1 MASLLQYI
9 KKHGTWSFLVMA
21 AIASTMTGAI
31 SFLAPLYPVMLAV
44 AAAVCVTKMKKTS
57 MPLVIMAAACVLS
70 LAFNHPPAIFK
81 PWYRLAYFLLL
92 LLALTPLT
100 SSRLLNAF
108 RLNLFLWLMRFCV
121 FIGAGSFIGYFLGI
135 NYMRYN
141 TSEMINVAG
150 LFGGLVW
157 QSITLGLLAG
167 LGLVYL
173 TVLHLENR
181 DSGRKE
187 TKLRLGLMVACLGSI
202 LLSASRSALVATLMG
217 VGYVFFMYFRH
228 APKKLFRRCS
238 PCSSWAFC
246 WCPLSS
252 TSAPT
257 RLPSSRPT

>member
-1 MASLLQYI
+1 
-9 KKHGTWSFLVMA
+9 
-21 AIASTMTGAI
+21 
-31 SFLAPLYPVMLAV
+31 
-44 AAAVCVTKMKKTS
+44 
-57 MPLVIMAAACVLS
+57 
-70 LAFNHPPAIFK
+70 
-81 PWYRLAYFLLL
+81 
-92 LLALTPLT
+92 
-100 SSRLLNAF
+100 
-108 RLNLFLWLMRFCV
+108 MRFCV

-228 APKKLFRRCS
+228 APKSFSGRCS